1 MMTER
6 HRRGAFF
13 LLYVPMDAF
22 TIALLLALGAFA
34 GFAAGLLGVG
44 GGMLMVPFMTMLL
57 SAQGFAP
64 EQIIKVAIA
73 TSLTTIAF
81 TSISSVRAHHQRGA
95 VRWDAARALAPGIVI
110 GSLLAAQFAGALP
123 GRLLALFF
131 GLFLGFSA
139 VKMLAG
145 KPPQAQGSLPSAAG
159 MFGMGSVIGA
169 LSAVLGAG
177 GGFLTVPFLV
187 RRSVPMQQAVATSA
201 ACGFPIAFA
210 GAVGYVVSGWSQ
222 DLPAGTLGYIYL
234 PALAAISIASV
245 LTAPWGARVAHA
257 LPTQTLKRIFA
268 ALLLALAV
276 YMLFKAWN
284 MT

>member
-1 MMTER
+1 
-6 HRRGAFF
+6 
-13 LLYVPMDAF
+13 MDAF

-34 GFAAGLLGVG
+34 GFAAGLLGIG

-57 SAQGFAP
+57 STQGFAA
-64 EQIIKVAIA
+64 EQVIKVAIA

-81 TSISSVRAHHQRGA
+81 TSISSVRAHHRRGA
-95 VRWDAARALAPGIVI
+95 VRWDAARALAPGILL
-110 GSLLAAQFAGALP
+110 GSLVAAQFAGALP

-139 VKMLAG
+139 LKMLGG
-145 KPPQAQGSLPSAAG
+145 KPPLAEGSLPSSAG

-187 RRSVPMQQAVATSA
+187 KRSVPMQQAVATSA
-201 ACGFPIAFA
+201 ACGFPIALA
-210 GAVGYVVSGWSQ
+210 GAVGYVLSGWNA
-222 DLPAGTLGYIYL
+222 DLPAATLGYIYL

-245 LTAPWGARVAHA
+245 FTAPLGARVAHA
-257 LPTQTLKRIFA
+257 LPTQTLKRVFA
-268 ALLLALAV
+268 ALLLALAL
-276 YMLFKAWN
+276 YMLFKAWEGR
-284 MT
+284 